1 MLNRASRTLARS
13 ASVVT
18 LASIASIAALA
29 SLSSLASLALLASA
43 GCGGSTTPPPSE
55 IPSGGMAGTKD
66 PKPAGKA
73 GGLSVDVEYKK
84 LENGL
89 KVVLSRDTTSP
100 IATVAVYYNIGFR
113 IEPRDRTGFAHLFEH
128 LMFQGSKNLGK
139 MEFIRLVQSNGG
151 ILNGSTRFDFTNYM
165 QIVPSHTVE
174 TMLWGEADRMRG
186 PAITQDNLTN
196 QQGVVSNEVKGNVI
210 NTPYGGFPWLD
221 VPQYANENW
230 YNAHNFYGELKD
242 IEAATLD
249 DAKRFFGTFYAPNN
263 AVVVV
268 TGDIDKEQTLG
279 WIKRYF
285 GPIRATNQPAKP
297 DISEPR
303 QEKEKRA
310 SRPDALAT
318 RPALAVAYHTPARG
332 TPEYYAMG
340 LLDQILLQGKDSRL
354 YQAIVQRRGLAGEVD
369 GGINV
374 GLGNMFNIN
383 GPALWTAH
391 LIHDADKTADAIIAV
406 IDEEIERLQKEPVD
420 KDTLELAR
428 VKMRSSLYQ
437 KIESMYGFGRAD
449 LLACFALFD
458 DDPGKINRLEGE
470 FAKVTPE
477 VLLATAREYLR
488 KTNRTVLTVEP
499 KPAAKPAEDAA
510 TKPAAGEKGKKPAP
524 KPAPN
529 TKPAPKPGAATK
541 KAG

>member
-1 MLNRASRTLARS
+1 MLKRASRTLARS
-13 ASVVT
+13 ASV
-18 LASIASIAALA
+18 AAFA
-29 SLSSLASLALLASA
+29 SLSSLASIGLLTSA
-43 GCGGSTTPPPSE
+43 GCGGSPTPPPSDVSSGGSKDTKDTK
-55 IPSGGMAGTKD
+55 PSGKV
-66 PKPAGKA
+66 
-73 GGLSVDVEYKK
+73 GGLDVDVDYKK
-84 LENGL
+84 LDNGL

-100 IATVAVYYNIGFR
+100 VATVAIYYNIGFR

-151 ILNGSTRFDFTNYM
+151 IINGSTRFDFTNYM
-165 QIVPSHTVE
+165 QIVPSNTVE

-186 PAITQDNLTN
+186 PAITQENLTN
-196 QQGVVSNEVKGNVI
+196 QQGVVGNEVKGNVI

-230 YNAHNFYGELKD
+230 YNAHNFYGDLKD

-249 DAKRFFGTFYAPNN
+249 DAKKFFDTFYAPNN
-263 AVVVV
+263 AAVVVS
-268 TGDIDKEQTLG
+268 GDIDKEQTLG
-279 WIKRYF
+279 WIKKYF
-285 GPIRATNQPAKP
+285 GPIRAVSQPAKP

-332 TPEYYAMG
+332 TAEYYAMG

-354 YQAIVQRRGLAGEVD
+354 YQAIVQRRGLAGDVE

-420 KDTLELAR
+420 KETLELAR
-428 VKMRSSLYQ
+428 GKMRSALYRM
-437 KIESMYGFGRAD
+437 IESMYGFGRAD

-458 DDPGKINRLEGE
+458 DDPSKINRLEDE

-488 KTNRTVLTVEP
+488 KTNRTVLAVEP
-499 KPAAKPAEDAA
+499 KPAPKAA
-510 TKPAAGEKGKKPAP
+510 DEGAGAKPAAGDKGKKPAP
-524 KPAPN
+524 KGAPG
-529 TKPAPKPGAATK
+529 TKDKPAPKAGAATK